1 MTQTTAVLQAPPET
15 LDAFQFEQDKQRRL
29 YEELQASGYKIA
41 DDPANLAQYIG
52 QTRDIECFCEMH
64 TPRLLCKLFVKGTRD
79 LEHSF
84 HLVPLHQLVKWGY
97 VVPQPGTIFTTK
109 FVIGVRRV
117 SDNEY
122 VPALRLPLK

>member
-1 MTQTTAVLQAPPET
+1 MSQTTAVLEALHES
-15 LDAFQFEQDKQRRL
+15 LDAFQFEQEKQRRL
-29 YEELQASGYKIA
+29 HNDLITDGYSIV
-41 DDPANLAQYIG
+41 DDPANLEQFIG
-52 QTRDIECFCEMH
+52 ETREVECFVEMW
-64 TPRLLCKLFVKGTRD
+64 TPRLLCKLFVKGTEH

-97 VVPQPGTIFTTK
+97 VVPEAGTTFTTK

-117 SDNEY
+117 SDTGF